1 MRKSGRRTDRLLEIS
16 TVPSIRPV
24 PRRASAAYAAART
37 GREEAGAAVREA
49 IGPLLAATSTASDAR
64 RGTGASRRSAGGST
78 ILKTGLVHRASAT
91 ETTVAG
97 AQIPRGPTVR
107 RSGAHHGPACTLAR
121 GQRLFVVAPG
131 PRRPVFAFFAVV
143 VLVVE
148 VYELVVEVVEVIL
161 ILVVIVVVVVLVIII
176 FVVVVVV
183 VVEVIVV
190 EVIILVVEVDVVV
203 IQIVVLVVDIVVVDR
218 LVVEA
223 VIV

>member
-107 RSGAHHGPACTLAR
+107 RSRAHHGPACTLAR

-176 FVVVVVV
+176 FVVVI

-218 LVVEA
+218 LVV
-223 VIV
+223 